1 MCFSKNTRRPPC
13 ISWFKRRKPGLFGYI
28 IVFLL
33 ITSLTGCDD
42 TIWIWDSKETQK
54 AKQAKFEQERNKEM
68 KLALSKFEYLF
79 KNESD
84 EFIALLSI
92 KYTLNIDLTHKIID
106 EFVQKDL
113 SISDI
118 ETISDI
124 KSIEGLEKV
133 KNENKKPKVEERIK
147 KISTDNNVEQSLIA
161 SLLIDYKIWDEA
173 QHSETH

>member
-1 MCFSKNTRRPPC
+1 MINNFRIVIAKSLCFSKNTRRPPC

-118 ETISDI
+118 ETISDHYCPI
-124 KSIEGLEKV
+124 KIMFV
-133 KNENKKPKVEERIK
+133 AMVHHERF
-147 KISTDNNVEQSLIA
+147 VVVPV
-161 SLLIDYKIWDEA
+161 
-173 QHSETH
+173 